1 MHNVS
6 GTVTEKDNSL
16 SLANDI
22 LPRNYWADLGHFP
35 YLRVAEGKR
44 NFPKGLGGIQE
55 RNET

>member
-16 SLANDI
+16 SLASDI
-22 LPRNYWADLGHFP
+22 LPRNDWTDLGEFP
-35 YLRVAEGKR
+35 YLRVVEGKR
-44 NFPKGLGGIQE
+44 NFPKGLGGIQK